1 MIIEYSHLKLSKSK
15 YMYPE
20 NENLIECFCLI
31 RIGVLSCLILSDQF
45 LFSLLFLKKIAV
57 TAAFILYSLSRLL
70 VYFWYIIELQDTNST
85 HYEATGLRE
94 PNNFILVNSLLLLL
108 KVTYFRTIFGCLHLN
123 QKTNENISVFLP

>member
-1 MIIEYSHLKLSKSK
+1 
-15 YMYPE
+15 MYPE

-70 VYFWYIIELQDTNST
+70 VYFWYIIELQDTNSA
-85 HYEATGLRE
+85 HYKATGLRE
-94 PNNFILVNSLLLLL
+94 A
-108 KVTYFRTIFGCLHLN
+108 
-123 QKTNENISVFLP
+123 